1 MGDNT
6 SMEITDQHQA
16 IIDHWTDERQQVAF
30 ARALDDGTL
39 IIVYPFLTTWGLCY
53 DMGEMEMGGRFC
65 FKTLGEALGAAVDY
79 KGRMFEIPEDAI
91 RVKGIDTLYLIGH
104 NRQTNQ
110 TKVEGIND
118 PDSRSDQYARSQDH
132 TDIYARDRR
141 NSTT

>member
-1 MGDNT
+1 
-6 SMEITDQHQA
+6 MEITDQHQA

-91 RVKGIDTLYLIGH
+91 RVKG
-104 NRQTNQ
+104 RFKQQPNQ
-110 TKVEGIND
+110 TLTNGHW
-118 PDSRSDQYARSQDH
+118 PDDH
-132 TDIYARDRR
+132 ELCKRLQELNGERR
-141 NSTT
+141 LL